1 MTAVAGGAPAFSS
14 EQRGVVGDLA
24 VTVTHVCRRGC
35 TALKFGRS
43 LPIHTSGDQET
54 QMINPI
60 SSVHPPVVQQVAH
73 APAEAKPD
81 PHAQTPP
88 VRKSGEVS
96 QDQVTL
102 KSAGQVDHER

>member
-1 MTAVAGGAPAFSS
+1 
-14 EQRGVVGDLA
+14 
-24 VTVTHVCRRGC
+24 
-35 TALKFGRS
+35 
-43 LPIHTSGDQET
+43 
-54 QMINPI
+54 MINPI
-60 SSVHPPVVQQVAH
+60 SSVHPPVVQQGAH

>member
-1 MTAVAGGAPAFSS
+1 MGP
-14 EQRGVVGDLA
+14 
-24 VTVTHVCRRGC
+24 
-35 TALKFGRS
+35 LKFARW
-43 LPIHTSGDQET
+43 LPISQFRRP

-60 SSVHPPVVQQVAH
+60 SSVHPPVVHQVAH

-102 KSAGQVDHER
+102 KSAGQVDRER